1 MSGVNAAITG
11 RYEPVGDP
19 LQADCVIAHS
29 FGTETGPGS
38 VNHAI
43 AQLAIEHTL
52 LGRSLIVDR
61 MLVDDVKVIGLE
73 PDFIAEGP
81 ISDIKGGGLGTWGAL
96 LLIRAYMDEYE
107 LNKPL
112 TVAQA
117 FHASRVAAQSIK
129 LGMEPILP
137 PGLPRN
143 FDFRSKQIWTK
154 NRLLWIPCE
163 LVGEQLLR
171 RRGQL

>member
-1 MSGVNAAITG
+1 MGRVNAAITG
-11 RYEPVGDP
+11 RYEQAGEP
-19 LQADCVIAHS
+19 LLADCVIAHS

-38 VNHAI
+38 ANHAI
-43 AQLAIEHTL
+43 AQLAIDHTL
-52 LGRSLIVDR
+52 LGRPLLVDR
-61 MLVDDVKVIGLE
+61 MLVEDTNNIGLV

-81 ISDIKGGGLGTWGAL
+81 VTGLKGDGLGTWGAL
-96 LLIRAYMDEYE
+96 LLIRAYMDEHE

-117 FHASRVAAQSIK
+117 FHASRVAAQSKK

-137 PGLPRN
+137 PDLPRK
-143 FDFRSKQIWTK
+143 FDIRSKQIWTK

-163 LVGEQLLR
+163 LLAEHLLR
-171 RRGQL
+171 NRGQL

>member
-1 MSGVNAAITG
+1 MSRVNAAITG
-11 RYEPVGDP
+11 RYEQVGDP
-19 LQADCVIAHS
+19 LQADCVIGHS

-43 AQLAIEHTL
+43 AQIAVDHTL
-52 LGRSLIVDR
+52 LGRQLIVDR
-61 MLVDDVKVIGLE
+61 MLVEDVKAIGLE

-81 ISDIKGGGLGTWGAL
+81 ISDINGGGLGTWGAL
-96 LLIRAYMDEYE
+96 LLIRAYMVANEI
-107 LNKPL
+107 NKPL

-117 FHASRVAAQSIK
+117 FHASRVADQTIK

-137 PGLPRN
+137 PDLPRK
-143 FDFRSKQIWTK
+143 FDTRSKQIWTK

-163 LVGEQLLR
+163 LICEWRLR
-171 RRGQL
+171 NRGQL